1 MFKKVA
7 QMTNNIFGVFIFED
21 AFYNQNKKQI
31 DDYFTKAKDSLI
43 FKTLLV
49 THTGSFDFTM
59 QNDPDMT
66 SFAPYIFK
74 PNNISYLP
82 DFFDLYKLFKDTQMP
97 KSDILNLRFTDKKL
111 EEQVKNA
118 SLQQLEDLEKSMTD
132 ELQSTPNAKLDIM
145 KVNDLWALRRTINQ
159 KKNK

>member
-1 MFKKVA
+1 
-7 QMTNNIFGVFIFED
+7 
-21 AFYNQNKKQI
+21 
-31 DDYFTKAKDSLI
+31 
-43 FKTLLV
+43 
-49 THTGSFDFTM
+49 
-59 QNDPDMT
+59 
-66 SFAPYIFK
+66 
-74 PNNISYLP
+74 
-82 DFFDLYKLFKDTQMP
+82 MP

-132 ELQSTPNAKLDIM
+132 ELQSTPNSKLDIM

>member
-1 MFKKVA
+1 
-7 QMTNNIFGVFIFED
+7 
-21 AFYNQNKKQI
+21 
-31 DDYFTKAKDSLI
+31 
-43 FKTLLV
+43 
-49 THTGSFDFTM
+49 
-59 QNDPDMT
+59 
-66 SFAPYIFK
+66 
-74 PNNISYLP
+74 
-82 DFFDLYKLFKDTQMP
+82 MP

-145 KVNDLWALRRTINQ
+145 KVNDLWVLRRTINQ